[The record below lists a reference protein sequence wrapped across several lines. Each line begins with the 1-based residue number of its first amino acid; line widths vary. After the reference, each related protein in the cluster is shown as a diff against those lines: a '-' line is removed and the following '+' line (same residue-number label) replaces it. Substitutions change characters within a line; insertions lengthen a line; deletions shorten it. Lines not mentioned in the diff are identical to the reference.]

1 MKVLFLKKNVFV
13 VCFLLFLIINITVVI
28 TLSIN
33 KIDRNNTEEKNAE
46 IDNIDIDF
54 KDDGTCNE
62 SNEFKERNEFLKEQY
77 KNKKLVAITFDD
89 GPSQYTTTLIDEL
102 KKRDVPATF
111 FVLGS
116 EVERYPE
123 VLKFVSD
130 TGNEI
135 GIHSYE
141 HKLFTKLSEEEILEQ
156 ISKTKNI
163 IYDITGTNPTLIR
176 VPYGSTNKQIKKI
189 LEEHELES
197 VLWNV
202 DSLDWK
208 LKNTNKVYNYVIKKF
223 KGNDIILMHDS
234 FKTSVEAAT
243 LIIDKLQREC
253 YTFVTVSEF
262 LKIKSEVT
270 K

>member
-1 MKVLFLKKNVFV
+1 MKVLFLKKPIFV
-13 VCFLLFLIINITVVI
+13 IYFLLFLIISITVVI

-33 KIDRNNTEEKNAE
+33 KIDRNNTEEKNSE

-54 KDDGTCNE
+54 KDYGTCNE

-77 KNKKLVAITFDD
+77 KNKKLVVITFDD

-102 KKRDVPATF
+102 KKRDIPATF

-116 EVERYPE
+116 EVEKYPE
-123 VLKFVSD
+123 VLKFASD

-156 ISKTKNI
+156 LSKTKNI

-189 LEEHELES
+189 LNEHELKS
-197 VLWNV
+197 ILWNV

-243 LIIDKLQREC
+243 LIIDKLQSEG

>member
-1 MKVLFLKKNVFV
+1 MKVLFLKKPVFV
-13 VCFLLFLIINITVVI
+13 ICFFIFFVISITVVI

-33 KIDRNNTEEKNAE
+33 KIDRNNTEEKNAK

-54 KDDGTCNE
+54 NDDETCNE

-77 KNKKLVAITFDD
+77 KNKKLVVITFDD

-102 KKRDVPATF
+102 KKRDIPATF

-123 VLKFVSD
+123 VLRFASD

-163 IYDITGTNPTLIR
+163 IYDIIGTNPTLIR

-243 LIIDKLQREC
+243 LIIDKLQSEC

>member
-1 MKVLFLKKNVFV
+1 MKVLFLKKTVFV
-13 VCFLLFLIINITVVI
+13 ICFFIFFVISITVVI

-102 KKRDVPATF
+102 KKRDIPATF

-123 VLKFVSD
+123 VLRFASD
-130 TGNEI
+130 TENEI

-243 LIIDKLQREC
+243 LIIDKLQSEC

>member
-1 MKVLFLKKNVFV
+1 MKVLFFKKPVFV
-13 VCFLLFLIINITVVI
+13 ICIILFLIISITVLI
-28 TLSIN
+28 TLNIN
-33 KIDRNNTEEKNAE
+33 KINTNNTKEKNDE
-46 IDNIDIDF
+46 INNIDIDF

-62 SNEFKERNEFLKEQY
+62 STEFKERDEFLKEQY

-89 GPSQYTTTLIDEL
+89 GPSEYTTKLVDEL
-102 KKRDVPATF
+102 KKREVPATF

-123 VLKFVSD
+123 VLKFASD
-130 TGNEI
+130 TENEI

-141 HKLFTKLSEEEILEQ
+141 HKLFTKLSEKEILEQ
-156 ISKTKNI
+156 VSKTKKI
-163 IYDITGTNPTLIR
+163 IYDITDTNPRLIR
-176 VPYGSTNKQIKKI
+176 VPYGSTNKQIKRI
-189 LEEHELES
+189 LNEHELES

-208 LKNTNKVYNYVIKKF
+208 LKNTNKVYNYVMKKF

-243 LIIDKLQREC
+243 LIIDKLQSEC

-262 LKIKSEVT
+262 LKIESEVT

>member
-1 MKVLFLKKNVFV
+1 MKVLFLKKPVFV
-13 VCFLLFLIINITVVI
+13 ICFLLFLIISITVVI

-33 KIDRNNTEEKNAE
+33 KRDRNNTEEKNSE

-54 KDDGTCNE
+54 KDDETCNE

-77 KNKKLVAITFDD
+77 KNKKLIAITFDD

-102 KKRDVPATF
+102 KKRDIPATF

-116 EVERYPE
+116 EVEKYPE
-123 VLKFVSD
+123 VLKFASD

-189 LEEHELES
+189 LDEQELKS
-197 VLWNV
+197 ILWNV

-243 LIIDKLQREC
+243 LIIDKLQSEC